1 MRLRPV
7 ILVTAVLALAGCGGE
22 RTVSPVPQKV
32 SGTVPEQSTPAT
44 SSTTSSSGGGGGGG
58 TQTTT
63 SGGGGGG
70 GGTETTTSGGGGGGG
85 GGGAANGKAL
95 FASNGCVSCHTYKP
109 AGSKATVGPDLDKLA
124 SYAKQAKK
132 PLEPFTRE
140 SIVQPDAY
148 VQPGFPRGV
157 MPSFASLSK
166 SQVDA
171 LVSFLTKGS

>member
-7 ILVTAVLALAGCGGE
+7 ILATAVLALAGCGGE
-22 RTVSPVPQKV
+22 RTVAPEPQTVVGSVP
-32 SGTVPEQSTPAT
+32 TQSEPAT
-44 SSTTSSSGGGGGGG
+44 TS
-58 TQTTT
+58 TTT

-70 GGTETTTSGGGGGGG
+70 GGQTTTSGGGGGG

-124 SYAKQAKK
+124 SYAKEAKK
-132 PLEPFTRE
+132 PLAAFTHE
-140 SIVQPDAY
+140 SIVNPNAY
-148 VQPGFPRGV
+148 VQKGYPANV

-166 SQVDA
+166 AQVDA
-171 LVSFLTKGS
+171 LVTFLTKGS

>member
-22 RTVSPVPQKV
+22 RTVSPKPQ
-32 SGTVPEQSTPAT
+32 TVTGSFPTQSAPAT
-44 SSTTSSSGGGGGGG
+44 TSTTPSGAGGGN
-58 TQTTT
+58 QTTT
-63 SGGGGGG
+63 S
-70 GGTETTTSGGGGGGG
+70 GG

-109 AGSKATVGPDLDKLA
+109 AGSNAKVGPDLDKLA
-124 SYAKQAKK
+124 TYAKQAKK
-132 PLEPFTRE
+132 PLPAFVHE
-140 SIVQPDAY
+140 SIVSPNAY
-148 VQPGFPRGV
+148 VQKGYPPNV

-166 SQVDA
+166 AQVDA

>member
-22 RTVSPVPQKV
+22 RTVSPKPQ
-32 SGTVPEQSTPAT
+32 TVTGSFPTQSAPAT
-44 SSTTSSSGGGGGGG
+44 TS
-58 TQTTT
+58 TTT

-70 GGTETTTSGGGGGGG
+70 GAQTTTSGGGGG

-109 AGSKATVGPDLDKLA
+109 AGSNAKVGPDLDKLA
-124 SYAKQAKK
+124 TYAKQAKK
-132 PLEPFTRE
+132 PLPAFVLE
-140 SIVQPDAY
+140 SIVSPDAY
-148 VQPGFPRGV
+148 VQPGYPPHV

-166 SQVDA
+166 AQVDA
-171 LVSFLTKGS
+171 LVTFLTKGS

>member
-22 RTVSPVPQKV
+22 RTVSPKPQTVVGSVP
-32 SGTVPEQSTPAT
+32 TQSAPAT
-44 SSTTSSSGGGGGGG
+44 TSTTPSGGG

-63 SGGGGGG
+63 N
-70 GGTETTTSGGGGGGG
+70 GG

-109 AGSKATVGPDLDKLA
+109 AGSNAKVGPDLDKLA
-124 SYAKQAKK
+124 TYAKQAKK
-132 PLEPFTRE
+132 PLPAFVLE
-140 SIVQPDAY
+140 SIVSPDAY
-148 VQPGFPRGV
+148 VQPGYPPHV

-166 SQVDA
+166 AQVDA
-171 LVSFLTKGS
+171 LVTFLTKGS

>member
-7 ILVTAVLALAGCGGE
+7 ILVTAALTLAGCGGE
-22 RTVSPVPQKV
+22 RTVSPRPQSVVGSVP
-32 SGTVPEQSTPAT
+32 TQSPPAT
-44 SSTTSSSGGGGGGG
+44 TSTT
-58 TQTTT
+58 TA
-63 SGGGGGG
+63 
-70 GGTETTTSGGGGGGG
+70 GGGG

-124 SYAKQAKK
+124 TYAKQAKK
-132 PLEPFTRE
+132 PLAAFAHE
-140 SIVQPDAY
+140 SIVNPNAY
-148 VQPGFPRGV
+148 VQKGYPPNV

-166 SQVDA
+166 TQVDA

>member
-7 ILVTAVLALAGCGGE
+7 ILATTALTLAGCGGE
-22 RTVSPVPQKV
+22 QTVSPRPQTVVGSVP
-32 SGTVPEQSTPAT
+32 TQSAPTT
-44 SSTTSSSGGGGGGG
+44 TSTTSSGGGGGGG

-63 SGGGGGG
+63 
-70 GGTETTTSGGGGGGG
+70 GGGGGG
-85 GGGAANGKAL
+85 GGGAASGKAL

-109 AGSKATVGPDLDKLA
+109 AGSKASVGPDLDKLA
-124 SYAKQAKK
+124 TYAKTAKK
-132 PLEPFTRE
+132 PLPAFVHE
-140 SIVQPDAY
+140 SIVNPNAY
-148 VQPGFPRGV
+148 IQPGFQPNV

>member
-7 ILVTAVLALAGCGGE
+7 ILVTAALTLAGCGGE
-22 RTVSPVPQKV
+22 QTVSPRPQTVVGSVP
-32 SGTVPEQSTPAT
+32 TQSAPTT
-44 SSTTSSSGGGGGGG
+44 TSTTSSGGGGGGG

-63 SGGGGGG
+63 
-70 GGTETTTSGGGGGGG
+70 GGGGGGG
-85 GGGAANGKAL
+85 GGGAASGKAL

-109 AGSKATVGPDLDKLA
+109 AGSKASVGPDLDKLA
-124 SYAKQAKK
+124 TYAKTAKK
-132 PLEPFTRE
+132 PLPAFVHE
-140 SIVQPDAY
+140 SIVNPNAY
-148 VQPGFPRGV
+148 VQPGFQPNV

>member
-7 ILVTAVLALAGCGGE
+7 ILVTAALTLAGCGGE
-22 RTVSPVPQKV
+22 RTVSPKPQTVVGSVP
-32 SGTVPEQSTPAT
+32 TQSAPAT
-44 SSTTSSSGGGGGGG
+44 TSTTSSGGGGGGGG

-63 SGGGGGG
+63 
-70 GGTETTTSGGGGGGG
+70 GGGGGG

-124 SYAKQAKK
+124 TYAKTAKQ
-132 PLEPFTRE
+132 PLAAFTRE
-140 SIVQPDAY
+140 SIVNPNAY
-148 VQPGFPRGV
+148 VQKGYPPNV
-157 MPSFASLSK
+157 MPSFKSLSK
-166 SQVDA
+166 TQVDA

>member
-7 ILVTAVLALAGCGGE
+7 ILVTAVLTLAGCGGE
-22 RTVSPVPQKV
+22 RTVSPKPQEV
-32 SGTVPEQSTPAT
+32 SGSVPTESAPAT
-44 SSTTSSSGGGGGGG
+44 TSTTSSGGGGGGGG

-70 GGTETTTSGGGGGGG
+70 GG
-85 GGGAANGKAL
+85 GAANGKSL

-109 AGSKATVGPDLDKLA
+109 AGSKASVGPDLDKLA
-124 SYAKQAKK
+124 TYAKQAKK
-132 PLEPFTRE
+132 PLTEFTHE
-140 SIVQPDAY
+140 SIVNPDAY
-148 VQPGFPRGV
+148 VQPGYPRGV

>member
-7 ILVTAVLALAGCGGE
+7 ILGTAVLALAGCGGE
-22 RTVSPVPQKV
+22 RTVSPKPQTVIGSVP
-32 SGTVPEQSTPAT
+32 TQSAPAT
-44 SSTTSSSGGGGGGG
+44 TSTTSGRGGG
-58 TQTTT
+58 TQTTK
-63 SGGGGGG
+63 S
-70 GGTETTTSGGGGGGG
+70 GGG

-109 AGSKATVGPDLDKLA
+109 AGSNAKVGPDLDKLA

-132 PLEPFTRE
+132 PLAPFVHE
-140 SIVQPDAY
+140 SIVNPNAY
-148 VQPGFPRGV
+148 VQKGYPPNV

-166 SQVDA
+166 AQVDA

>member
-7 ILVTAVLALAGCGGE
+7 ILVTAALTLAGCGGE
-22 RTVSPVPQKV
+22 RTVSPEPQTV
-32 SGTVPEQSTPAT
+32 VGSVPEQSAPAT
-44 SSTTSSSGGGGGGG
+44 TS
-58 TQTTT
+58 TTT
-63 SGGGGGG
+63 S
-70 GGTETTTSGGGGGGG
+70 GGGGGG

-124 SYAKQAKK
+124 AYAKQAKK

-140 SIVQPDAY
+140 SIVKPDDY

>member
-7 ILVTAVLALAGCGGE
+7 ILVTAALTLAGCGGE

-32 SGTVPEQSTPAT
+32 SGSVPTQSAPAT
-44 SSTTSSSGGGGGGG
+44 TSTTTASGGGGGGG
-58 TQTTT
+58 PQTTT
-63 SGGGGGG
+63 
-70 GGTETTTSGGGGGGG
+70 TTGGGG

-124 SYAKQAKK
+124 TYAKTAKK
-132 PLEPFTRE
+132 PLPAFVRE
-140 SIVQPDAY
+140 SIVNPNAY
-148 VQPGFPRGV
+148 VQPGFPPNV

-166 SQVDA
+166 TQVDA

>member
-22 RTVSPVPQKV
+22 RTVSPKPQTVVGSVPTQ
-32 SGTVPEQSTPAT
+32 TAPAT
-44 SSTTSSSGGGGGGG
+44 TSTTQSGGGG
-58 TQTTT
+58 TTT
-63 SGGGGGG
+63 
-70 GGTETTTSGGGGGGG
+70 TG
-85 GGGAANGKAL
+85 GGGAGAPSGKAL

-124 SYAKQAKK
+124 QYAKTAKQPLASFSRDSLVK
-132 PLEPFTRE
+132 PN
-140 SIVQPDAY
+140 AY
-148 VQPGFPRGV
+148 VQPGFPPNV
-157 MPSFASLSK
+157 MPTSFASLQK

>member
-7 ILVTAVLALAGCGGE
+7 ILVTAALALAGCGGE

-32 SGTVPEQSTPAT
+32 SGTVPTQSAPAT
-44 SSTTSSSGGGGGGG
+44 TS
-58 TQTTT
+58 TTT
-63 SGGGGGG
+63 SGGGGGGG
-70 GGTETTTSGGGGGGG
+70 GGTETTTSGGGGGG

-132 PLEPFTRE
+132 PLEPFTHE

-166 SQVDA
+166 DQVDA

>member
-22 RTVSPVPQKV
+22 RTVSPEPQKV
-32 SGTVPEQSTPAT
+32 VGSVPTQSAPAT
-44 SSTTSSSGGGGGGG
+44 SSTTTSGAGGGGGGG

-63 SGGGGGG
+63 S
-70 GGTETTTSGGGGGGG
+70 GGGG

-109 AGSKATVGPDLDKLA
+109 AGSKATIGPDLDKLA

-132 PLEPFTRE
+132 PLAAFTHE
-140 SIVQPDAY
+140 SIVNPNAY
-148 VQPGFPRGV
+148 VQKGYPANV
-157 MPSFASLSK
+157 MPSFASL
-166 SQVDA
+166 QEPQINA
-171 LVSFLTKGS
+171 LVTFLTKGS